1 MKRPQKI
8 LMALIAFAGSCF
20 AAAERAT
27 LDKVFAEPPARSGIN
42 VWWHWQGANV
52 TKYGITRDLESMKK
66 AGVASA
72 TIFNIQDVGWD
83 STERFKDP
91 FCPGMTYMSPEW
103 FEMVGFAVRDAKRLG
118 LEIGLHNCPGRN
130 DGDAADPGSDRIR
143 QR

>member
-1 MKRPQKI
+1 
-8 LMALIAFAGSCF
+8 MALIAFAGSCF
-20 AAAERAT
+20 AAAERVT

-83 STERFKDP
+83 CEERMTTP
-91 FCPGMTYMSPEW
+91 LCPGMELC
-103 FEMVGFAVRDAKRLG
+103 GGRDP
-118 LEIGLHNCPGRN
+118 CPHAG
-130 DGDAADPGSDRIR
+130 
-143 QR
+143 QRSRRDLPHG